1 MFEHLTFPCGIVRL
15 VGWWGR
21 GGLANMH
28 NKFAV
33 ARLLV
38 SEIMRF
44 LVKLE
49 VSVEGYMC
57 EGR

>member
-1 MFEHLTFPCGIVRL
+1 MGLL
-15 VGWWGR
+15 GWWG
-21 GGLANMH
+21 GGGGVLANMH
-28 NKFAV
+28 KKFAV
-33 ARLLV
+33 GRLLL
-38 SEIMRF
+38 SELMRF

>member
-1 MFEHLTFPCGIVRL
+1 V
-15 VGWWGR
+15 
-21 GGLANMH
+21 LANMH
-28 NKFAV
+28 KIFAV
-33 ARLLV
+33 GRLLL
-38 SEIMRF
+38 SELMRF

>member
-1 MFEHLTFPCGIVRL
+1 MGE
-15 VGWWGR
+15 
-21 GGLANMH
+21 GGLANMR

>member
-1 MFEHLTFPCGIVRL
+1 
-15 VGWWGR
+15 VGE
-21 GGLANMH
+21 GGLANMR

-33 ARLLV
+33 GTLLL